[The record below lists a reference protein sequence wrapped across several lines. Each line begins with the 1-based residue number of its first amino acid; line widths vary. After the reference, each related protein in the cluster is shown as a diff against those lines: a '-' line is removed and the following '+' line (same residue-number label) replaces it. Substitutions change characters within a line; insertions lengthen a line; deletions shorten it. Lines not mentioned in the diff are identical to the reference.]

1 MIIKRIEDN
10 ITVSPEQII
19 RVKKMGNITELFYQ
33 QKKSKGGSITKID
46 KDTYIDNN
54 TGEIK
59 EFNHIKNRSQD
70 MDNIKKS
77 MQKLRD
83 LLNTNIINT
92 KNVRWVTIT
101 YKENITDTKKLYNDF
116 KNCIKKLR
124 EIYGHFEYI
133 NCIEPQG
140 RGAWHCH
147 IVFIF
152 ENQAPFIDSKILS
165 KCWANK
171 GFVTIKRLDDVD
183 NVGAYLTAYLGDVE
197 LTKENTGK
205 QDLTGQNIKEVEVIG
220 EDGKPVKKKFIKGA
234 RLHMYPPGVHLYR
247 CSKGIKKPVILQMK
261 EQDAQKE
268 IKASGA
274 SLTFKNAVS
283 IENPEKDFQNTLF
296 YRYYNTLRRNKN
308 K

>member
-1 MIIKRIEDN
+1 MTLKRIEQE
-10 ITVSPEQII
+10 ITISPEQVI

-33 QKKSKGGSITKID
+33 EKKSKGCNITKID
-46 KDTYIDNN
+46 KDTYIDNK
-54 TGEIK
+54 TGEVK
-59 EFNHIKNRSQD
+59 NFNHIENRSQD
-70 MDNIKKS
+70 IENIKKS
-77 MQKLRD
+77 IQELRD
-83 LLNTNIINT
+83 ILNTNIT
-92 KNVRWVTIT
+92 DVKKVRWVTIT

-152 ENQAPFIDSKILS
+152 DKQAPFIDSKILT
-165 KCWANK
+165 KCWSNK
-171 GFVTIKRLDDVD
+171 GFVTVKRLDDVD

-197 LTKENTGK
+197 LK
-205 QDLTGQNIKEVEVIG
+205 QDNDEITDITREKIKEVEVIS
-220 EDGKPVKKKFIKGA
+220 EDGKKQKKKFIKGA
-234 RLHMYPPGVHLYR
+234 RLYMYPPGVHLYR
-247 CSKGIKKPVILQMK
+247 CSKGIEKPVILQMR

-274 SLTFKNAVS
+274 SLTFKNAVL
-283 IENPEKDFQNTLF
+283 IEDETKDFQNTLL
-296 YRYYNTLRRNKN
+296 YRYYNTLRK